1 MRRITLWLFSTVAAV
16 VLLFSYRTS
25 TGGGATSA
33 VAAVAPATTPTAGDP
48 DTPGGSGST
57 GSGSTGSGSTGS
69 GSTGS
74 GSTGSGSNSNSASPS
89 AGASAGSG
97 KAAPATKTYPG
108 STAGTR
114 WGDVQVTITVAA
126 GKITAV
132 QVPVYPNGNGRDQE
146 INASALP
153 TLVQETL
160 QAQSADIQTVSGATV
175 TSDGYL
181 QSLQSALD
189 AAGLG

>member
-25 TGGGATSA
+25 TGGGAAPA
-33 VAAVAPATTPTAGDP
+33 VAAVAPATPPTAG
-48 DTPGGSGST
+48 TSGGSATGGSD
-57 GSGSTGSGSTGS
+57 SGATP
-69 GSTGS
+69 
-74 GSTGSGSNSNSASPS
+74 SPS
-89 AGASAGSG
+89 ASASAGAQSSG
-97 KAAPATKTYPG
+97 SSKAAKTYTG

-114 WGDVQVTITVAA
+114 WGDVQVTITVAN
-126 GKITAV
+126 GRITDV

-146 INASALP
+146 INAFALP
-153 TLVQETL
+153 QLTQETL

-189 AAGLG
+189 AAGL

>member
-25 TGGGATSA
+25 TGGGVAPA
-33 VAAVAPATTPTAGDP
+33 VAAVAPAVTPAAGDP
-48 DTPGGSGST
+48 DATATTSP
-57 GSGSTGSGSTGS
+57 
-69 GSTGS
+69 
-74 GSTGSGSNSNSASPS
+74 NPSASAGTATASP
-89 AGASAGSG
+89 GASASAGGSG
-97 KAAPATKTYPG
+97 KAAKTYTG

-114 WGDVQVTITVAA
+114 WGDVQVTITVTG
-126 GKITAV
+126 GKITDV

-146 INASALP
+146 INAFALP
-153 TLVQETL
+153 TLTQETL

-189 AAGLG
+189 AAGLS

>member
-1 MRRITLWLFSTVAAV
+1 MRRITLWLLSTVAAV

-25 TGGGATSA
+25 LGGSAVPA
-33 VAAVAPATTPTAGDP
+33 VAAAPANPGSTSASSGGDP
-48 DTPGGSGST
+48 TST
-57 GSGSTGSGSTGS
+57 
-69 GSTGS
+69 
-74 GSTGSGSNSNSASPS
+74 ASPS
-89 AGASAGSG
+89 ASASSGDSSGSSSSSG
-97 KAAPATKTYPG
+97 KSGTFSG
-108 STAGTR
+108 QTAGTR
-114 WGDVQVTITVAA
+114 WGDVQVTITVTN

-132 QVPVYPNGNGRDQE
+132 NVPVYPNGNGRDQE
-146 INASALP
+146 INAFALP

-189 AAGLG
+189 AAGLK

>member
-25 TGGGATSA
+25 TGGGAAPA
-33 VAAVAPATTPTAGDP
+33 VAAVAPATTPSS
-48 DTPGGSGST
+48 GSGTDGTPSAGAT
-57 GSGSTGSGSTGS
+57 ASP
-69 GSTGS
+69 
-74 GSTGSGSNSNSASPS
+74 SASPS
-89 AGASAGSG
+89 ASAGTGSG
-97 KAAPATKTYPG
+97 KAAKTYTG

-114 WGDVQVTITVAA
+114 WGDVQVTITVTD
-126 GKITAV
+126 GRITDV

-146 INASALP
+146 INAYALP
-153 TLVQETL
+153 TLKQETL
-160 QAQSADIQTVSGATV
+160 QAQNASIQTVSGATV

-189 AAGLG
+189 AAGLS

>member
-25 TGGGATSA
+25 TGGGAAPA
-33 VAAVAPATTPTAGDP
+33 VAAVAPANPATTPTTPTTPTAGTP
-48 DTPGGSGST
+48 DDSGATPSPSESASAAPQSSGS
-57 GSGSTGSGSTGS
+57 S
-69 GSTGS
+69 
-74 GSTGSGSNSNSASPS
+74 
-89 AGASAGSG
+89 
-97 KAAPATKTYPG
+97 KAAKTYTG

-114 WGDVQVTITVAA
+114 WGDVQVTITVAN
-126 GKITAV
+126 GKITDV

-146 INASALP
+146 INAFALP
-153 TLVQETL
+153 QLTQETL

-189 AAGLG
+189 AAGL

>member
-25 TGGGATSA
+25 TGGGAAPA
-33 VAAVAPATTPTAGDP
+33 VAAVAPATTPSS
-48 DTPGGSGST
+48 GSGTDGTPSAGAT
-57 GSGSTGSGSTGS
+57 ASP
-69 GSTGS
+69 
-74 GSTGSGSNSNSASPS
+74 SASPS
-89 AGASAGSG
+89 ASAGTGSG
-97 KAAPATKTYPG
+97 KAAKTYTG

-114 WGDVQVTITVAA
+114 WGDVQVTITVTD
-126 GKITAV
+126 GRITDV

-146 INASALP
+146 INAYALP
-153 TLVQETL
+153 TLKQETL
-160 QAQSADIQTVSGATV
+160 QAQSASIQTVSGATV

-189 AAGLG
+189 AAGLS

>member
-25 TGGGATSA
+25 TGGGAAPA
-33 VAAVAPATTPTAGDP
+33 VAAVAPATTPAAGNPGPTATATPSPSASASGD
-48 DTPGGSGST
+48 GSASGSGS
-57 GSGSTGSGSTGS
+57 GNGSTSS
-69 GSTGS
+69 
-74 GSTGSGSNSNSASPS
+74 SAS
-89 AGASAGSG
+89 ASADGSS
-97 KAAPATKTYPG
+97 KAAKTYTG

-114 WGDVQVTITVAA
+114 WGDVQVTITVTD
-126 GKITAV
+126 GKITDV

-146 INASALP
+146 INAFALP
-153 TLVQETL
+153 TLTQETL

-189 AAGLG
+189 AAGLS